1 MRKKLDLR
9 YEQRIDLAIIGG
21 EEVHRVVNAYAE
33 YIRGETLAQ
42 TLLNQSIAGAEE
54 AQAEIE
60 GHTAN
65 ICVKPVE

>member
-1 MRKKLDLR
+1 
-9 YEQRIDLAIIGG
+9 
-21 EEVHRVVNAYAE
+21 VNAYAE